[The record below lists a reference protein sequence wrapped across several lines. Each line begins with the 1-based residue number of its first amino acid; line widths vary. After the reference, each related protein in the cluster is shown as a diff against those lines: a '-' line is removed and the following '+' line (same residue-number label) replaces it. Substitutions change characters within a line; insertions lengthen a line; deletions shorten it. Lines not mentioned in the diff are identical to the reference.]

1 MPDAGLAL
9 IVLGGLWLCLWRRP
23 WRWAALLPILLG
35 ALSPLTFEP
44 PHLLV
49 SDDARQVAVRDGEES
64 SCGGPSGAGRLWV
77 ASRRTDRFVLEPWA
91 RPAYVAGTIPWRS
104 EARRRGKGDIRS
116 GRYWLSTYT
125 LQKKTKP

>member
-64 SCGGPSGAGRLWV
+64 PWGGPSGAGRLWV
-77 ASRRTDRFVLEPWA
+77 ASRS
-91 RPAYVAGTIPWRS
+91 RPA
-104 EARRRGKGDIRS
+104 ERRRGTECV
-116 GRYWLSTYT
+116 STSRFWWSPDT
-125 LQKKTKP
+125 

>member
-49 SDDARQVAVRDGEES
+49 SDDARQVAVSDGEES
-64 SCGGPSGAGRLWV
+64 SWGGPSGAGRLWIKDGRRV
-77 ASRRTDRFVLEPWA
+77 GKAVVCQLISRGCA
-91 RPAYVAGTIPWRS
+91 AH
-104 EARRRGKGDIRS
+104 
-116 GRYWLSTYT
+116 
-125 LQKKTKP
+125 

>member
-1 MPDAGLAL
+1 MPFGLEAVARVPMGWGIDLVMLTAATVAAWPGALLQVPPMPDAGLAL

-64 SCGGPSGAGRLWV
+64 SWGGPSGGSEEQTSELQ
-77 ASRRTDRFVLEPWA
+77 SLMRRPYA
-91 RPAYVAGTIPWRS
+91 
-104 EARRRGKGDIRS
+104 
-116 GRYWLSTYT
+116 
-125 LQKKTKP
+125 